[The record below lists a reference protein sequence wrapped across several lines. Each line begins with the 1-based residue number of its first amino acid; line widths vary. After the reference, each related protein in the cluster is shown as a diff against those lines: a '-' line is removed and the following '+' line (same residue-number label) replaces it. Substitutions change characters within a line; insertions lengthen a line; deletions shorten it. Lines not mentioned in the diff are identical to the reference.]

1 MPRVHVTSEIG
12 ALRAVLVHTPGNEL
26 VAVTPGNREAYLYDD
41 IIDLDSAQR
50 EHRRLVAVL
59 ERYAEVYE
67 VRDLLTELVGRADVR
82 EFLTTRAL
90 EIVPSDALAKQLA
103 ELPPGDLV
111 ALMVEGAI
119 KEAGPIARALNEVGY
134 ALPPLPNLFFPRDVG
149 IVIGAHSI
157 IGSMRYGVR
166 WTEELLIKAL
176 FRYHEKLENEG
187 ILYDGSEE
195 KRSNYT
201 LEGGDVHPI
210 RPDLLVLGFS
220 ERSSPAAL
228 DHLCD
233 VAFGRCGV
241 TDVVVVVMPAE
252 RTAIHLDMIF
262 TQLDRELCCVY
273 PPHFV
278 GPERLAVLHRRK
290 KSKGVKEV
298 PNFFAAMQ
306 AVDQPLEPIFCG
318 GNNRAL
324 QEREQWASAERVA
337 TTLVGA
343 DPRVSRLPDGRWTL
357 AAAAATSPALDA
369 CRFAVVDVETTGTSP
384 RRGDRIIEIAVA
396 VLEGDRVT
404 TAFQSLVN
412 PGVPIGAFVS
422 RLTGIDA
429 AAVRDAPCFAAV
441 ADRLLDHLAG
451 TVFVAHN
458 VRFDW
463 TFLLVELERA
473 RSLLLQGPRVCT
485 LRLARRLVP
494 ALESRSLDTLARFFG
509 IDIARRHRAGPDAA
523 ATARILQRLVG
534 IAKEQGAVTLADL
547 MQTRNAERGTRNE
560 RRLVSSAFRVPRSDF
575 A

>member
-12 ALRAVLVHTPGNEL
+12 PVRAVLVHTPGNEL

-119 KEAGPIARALNEVGY
+119 EEAGPIARALNEVGY
-134 ALPPLPNLFFPRDVG
+134 ALPPLPNLFFTRDVG
-149 IVIGAHSI
+149 IVIGEHSI

-166 WTEELLIKAL
+166 WTEELLVKAL
-176 FRYHEKLENEG
+176 FRYHPKLENAG

-195 KRSNYT
+195 KRTNYT

-233 VAFGRCGV
+233 LVFEHCGV
-241 TDVVVVVMPAE
+241 TDAIIVVLPNE

-262 TQLDRELCCVY
+262 TQLDRELCGLY

-290 KSKGVKEV
+290 HSKGVKEM

-306 AVDQPLEPIFCG
+306 AVDQPLEPVFCG
-318 GNNRAL
+318 GNARPL
-324 QEREQWASAERVA
+324 QEREQWSSACNFFCVRPGLAITYARNEA
-337 TTLVGA
+337 TIQEMEHAG
-343 DPRVSRLPDGRWTL
+343 
-357 AAAAATSPALDA
+357 
-369 CRFAVVDVETTGTSP
+369 F
-384 RRGDRIIEIAVA
+384 RIISAVN
-396 VLEGDRVT
+396 L
-404 TAFQSLVN
+404 
-412 PGVPIGAFVS
+412 
-422 RLTGIDA
+422 LTGEEWLEDGERGVITIDGSEL
-429 AAVRDAPCFAAV
+429 VR
-441 ADRLLDHLAG
+441 G
-451 TVFVAHN
+451 GG
-458 VRFDW
+458 
-463 TFLLVELERA
+463 
-473 RSLLLQGPRVCT
+473 GPRCMT
-485 LRLARRLVP
+485 LPLRR
-494 ALESRSLDTLARFFG
+494 D
-509 IDIARRHRAGPDAA
+509 
-523 ATARILQRLVG
+523 
-534 IAKEQGAVTLADL
+534 DL
-547 MQTRNAERGTRNE
+547 
-560 RRLVSSAFRVPRSDF
+560 
-575 A
+575 